1 MRYVAAY
8 MLAVLGGAENPKS
21 ADIEKILNSVGIE
34 AVSERL
40 SQVVKQLEG
49 KNIEELIAAGRE
61 KLSSMPVGGGVAVA
75 GGAGA
80 ADAADASAG
89 AAKKEEAKKEEKKE
103 DSESDDDMGFAL
115 FE

>member
-8 MLAVLGGAENPKS
+8 MLAVLGGAENPTN

-34 AVSERL
+34 AVSDRL
-40 SQVVKQLEG
+40 SQVVKQLSG

-75 GGAGA
+75 SGAGA
-80 ADAADASAG
+80 AEPADSSAG
-89 AAKKEEAKKEEKKE
+89 AASKKEEAKKEEKE